1 MISIGN
7 IIITARMLKKSCT
20 VDAAKAR
27 LNSFPLF
34 MCPTETIVF
43 GDVNDKNSRIRK
55 LLQVEKIDKATL
67 KLKEERAYAVLDEI
81 RVSPNVWY
89 LRKIRNKKIA

>member
-1 MISIGN
+1 MRTEDSGRKASSKSEKRRLRDGDVT
-7 IIITARMLKKSCT
+7 TACS
-20 VDAAKAR
+20 
-27 LNSFPLF
+27 NS
-34 MCPTETIVF
+34 CPTSAITF
-43 GDVNDKNSRIRK
+43 GDVNDKASKIRK

-89 LRKIRNKKIA
+89 LRKVRNKKSI